1 MSEVLLQMK
10 KINKK
15 FGNNQ
20 VLTNVDL
27 DLNYGEVLGLLGEN
41 GAGKSTLM
49 KILTGIYQK
58 DSGEILIKGKSV
70 KIDNA
75 EDGKKSGIRIIH
87 QELMLCQNISIA
99 ENIYMGQE
107 LKNQAGFVNIKR
119 QLSEAQKMLDKYNL
133 GIQSSQLLNELTI
146 AQQQMIEIIRA
157 ISFGAEIVVM
167 DEPTSSLS
175 SHEIQQLYGMIKKLQ
190 SENVGI
196 IYISHKLNELFD
208 ITNRIT
214 VLRDGYSLT
223 LRVLHESCLLHSD
236 LGEPE

>member
-1 MSEVLLQMK
+1 MNKLLQMK

-119 QLSEAQKMLDKYNL
+119 QLSEAQKMLD
-133 GIQSSQLLNELTI
+133 
-146 AQQQMIEIIRA
+146 
-157 ISFGAEIVVM
+157 
-167 DEPTSSLS
+167 
-175 SHEIQQLYGMIKKLQ
+175 
-190 SENVGI
+190 
-196 IYISHKLNELFD
+196 
-208 ITNRIT
+208 
-214 VLRDGYSLT
+214 
-223 LRVLHESCLLHSD
+223 
-236 LGEPE
+236 